1 MPLDGMPMDQMMTF
15 MNKGEKDARH
25 CWEDSKISG
34 CVYTDDQKHWDFVNT
49 IMSKFVQTNALHMD
63 EYKMI
68 TKMEAEII
76 RMVCS
81 MYNGDEKSCGVLTS
95 GGTESILLAM
105 VAYREFGLTKGIKK
119 PNIVMSNAAHAAFDK
134 AAFLF

>member
-1 MPLDGMPMDQMMTF
+1 
-15 MNKGEKDARH
+15 
-25 CWEDSKISG
+25 
-34 CVYTDDQKHWDFVNT
+34 
-49 IMSKFVQTNALHMD
+49 MD

-76 RMVCS
+76 RMVCT
-81 MYNGDEKSCGVLTS
+81 MYNGGKESCGVLTS

-134 AAFLF
+134 ASFLF

>member
-1 MPLDGMPMDQMMTF
+1 
-15 MNKGEKDARH
+15 
-25 CWEDSKISG
+25 
-34 CVYTDDQKHWDFVNT
+34 
-49 IMSKFVQTNALHMD
+49 MSKFVQTNALHMD

-81 MYNGDEKSCGVLTS
+81 MYNGGEKSCGVLTS